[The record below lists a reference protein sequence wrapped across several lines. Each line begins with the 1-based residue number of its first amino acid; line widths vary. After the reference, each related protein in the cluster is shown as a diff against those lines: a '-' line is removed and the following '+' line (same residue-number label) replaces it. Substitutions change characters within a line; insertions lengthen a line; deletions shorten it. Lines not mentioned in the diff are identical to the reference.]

1 MKILL
6 VVVGFLLLSFWLVIL
21 ISAGVSSGLR
31 NYFKN
36 DFQIKEKRKWK
47 YLSLQ
52 ELSLMPITFAQFRES
67 NF

>member
-6 VVVGFLLLSFWLVIL
+6 VIVGFLLLSFWLVIV

-36 DFQIKEKRKWK
+36 DFQIKEKRK
-47 YLSLQ
+47 
-52 ELSLMPITFAQFRES
+52 
-67 NF
+67 

>member
-6 VVVGFLLLSFWLVIL
+6 VIVGFLLLSFWLVIV

-36 DFQIKEKRKWK
+36 NAKYCGKLDSGERLIWK
-47 YLSLQ
+47 KVS
-52 ELSLMPITFAQFRES
+52 
-67 NF
+67 